1 MKYEELNPKIQQ
13 KVKEKIVK
21 WYFDDEL
28 WYKDI
33 LINFVQDMNNKYDFD
48 LEEKNVEFNISYS
61 QSNYAMIQIDSSLKQ
76 SIMTPYMKEI
86 ANNVKDIED
95 KKLIEKELT
104 NIDCIKWLRISSKIY
119 NRPRQEEFDYYDFD
133 EVSHILSIL
142 LDNGDI
148 SEQSHDEAM
157 DMIDEV
163 GDKMSHE
170 LYEKISEDVEKFYR
184 SLRNEIEYFWEEE
197 NVVKYINDCEYEFD
211 ENGNIL

>member
-13 KVKEKIVK
+13 KVKEKIID

-28 WYKDI
+28 WYKDA

-61 QSNYAMIQIDSSLKQ
+61 QSDYAMIQIDSSLKQ
-76 SIMTPYMKEI
+76 SIMIPYMKEI
-86 ANNVKDIED
+86 ANNVKDMEN

-119 NRPRQEEFDYYDFD
+119 NKPRQEEFDYYDFD
-133 EVSHILSIL
+133 EVSNILSIL
-142 LDNGDI
+142 FDNGDI

-170 LYEKISEDVEKFYR
+170 LYKKMSEDVEKFYR
-184 SLRNEIEYFWEEE
+184 SLQNEIEYFWEEE
-197 NVVKYINDCEYEFD
+197 HVIEYINDCGYEFD